1 MGWLGKS
8 LQVVQSST
16 VKLLLFAGGVL
27 LVWGTLSPIGTLAW
41 WLQQGSERSGPKN
54 NQRSQKSTSKPLS
67 VQPTSTPVNCYIV
80 YLPGVGDYSAN
91 QLTSGEEYFL
101 KALTKQHPHCV
112 AVPDVFPYSA
122 SNESLGGQRLL
133 APMWTAI
140 EQADGWLENVDA
152 LIKIRN
158 LWRFALSA
166 DDRYGPVYNQGIATA
181 IVDRMNAAHPLA
193 QVQPRPIHII
203 LVGTSGGVQ
212 VALGA
217 ASYLDRWLNAKIT
230 VVSVGGDFAGT
241 VGFEA
246 MNRMYHLQGTQ
257 DWIEDLSA
265 VVFPSRWQWT
275 VGSPFNQARQQ
286 GRYVEQTIGPQEHDG
301 QRGYFSMNQV
311 KDQPTTYV
319 DLTLKAVN
327 QLPIWS
333 EKTTTSQSDA
343 ALHSLIPNPQS
354 LPLNPFSANP
364 TD

>member
-16 VKLLLFAGGVL
+16 VKLLLLAGGVL
-27 LVWGTLSPIGTLAW
+27 LLWGTLSPIGTLTW
-41 WLQQGSERSGPKN
+41 WLRQGA
-54 NQRSQKSTSKPLS
+54 KSPAPQDNEHTRKPNSKSLS
-67 VQPTSTPVNCYIV
+67 VQSGRTPINCYIV

-101 KALTKQHPHCV
+101 NALTKQHPNCV

-122 SNESLGGQRLL
+122 SNESLGGRRVLGS
-133 APMWTAI
+133 MWTAI
-140 EQADGWLENVDA
+140 EQADGWLENADV

-181 IVDRMNAAHPLA
+181 IVDRMNAAHPIA
-193 QVQPRPIHII
+193 QVQPRPFQII
-203 LVGTSGGVQ
+203 LVGTSGGAQ

-217 ASYLDRWLNAKIT
+217 AAHLDRWLNAKIT
-230 VVSVGGDFAGT
+230 VVSVGGDFTGT

-246 MNRMYHLQGTQ
+246 ADRVYHLQGTE

-275 VGSPFNQARQQ
+275 VGSPFNRARQQ
-286 GRYVEQTIGPQEHDG
+286 GRYVEQTIGPHEHDG
-301 QRGYFSMNQV
+301 QRGYFGMVQV
-311 KDQPTTYV
+311 DNQPTTYV
-319 DLTLKAVN
+319 DLTLNAVN

-333 EKTTTSQSDA
+333 SK
-343 ALHSLIPNPQS
+343 
-354 LPLNPFSANP
+354 
-364 TD
+364 

>member
-16 VKLLLFAGGVL
+16 VKLLLLAGGVL
-27 LVWGTLSPIGTLAW
+27 LIWGTLSPIGTLTW
-41 WLQQGSERSGPKN
+41 WLRQGSERPARKENERSPKP
-54 NQRSQKSTSKPLS
+54 TSKPFI
-67 VQPTSTPVNCYIV
+67 QPSSTPINCYIV

-91 QLTSGEEYFL
+91 QLTPGEEYFL
-101 KALTKQHPHCV
+101 NSLTKQHPHCV

-122 SNESLGGQRLL
+122 SNESLGGQRIL
-133 APMWTAI
+133 APLWTAI
-140 EQADGWLENVDA
+140 EQADGWLKNADV

-181 IVDRMNAAHPLA
+181 IVDRMNAVHPIA
-193 QVQPRPIHII
+193 QGQPRPIHII

-212 VALGA
+212 VALGS
-217 ASYLDRWLNAKIT
+217 ASYLDRWLDAKIT

-241 VGFEA
+241 TGFDA
-246 MNRMYHLQGTQ
+246 ANRVYHLQGTE

-265 VVFPSRWQWT
+265 VVFPSRWRWT

-286 GRYVEQTIGPQEHDG
+286 GRYMERTIGPHEHDG
-301 QRGYFSMNQV
+301 QRGYFGMTQIG
-311 KDQPTTYV
+311 DRPTTYV

-333 EKTTTSQSDA
+333 QKLSPS
-343 ALHSLIPNPQS
+343 HSEQVSPIPNPQPQS
-354 LPLNPFSANP
+354 HFRQSQPG
-364 TD
+364 

>member
-8 LQVVQSST
+8 LQAVQSST
-16 VKLLLFAGGVL
+16 VKLLLLAGGVL
-27 LVWGTLSPIGTLAW
+27 LVWGTLSPIGTLTW
-41 WLQQGSERSGPKN
+41 WLRQGSERSDRKDSG
-54 NQRSQKSTSKPLS
+54 RSQNPPSKALS
-67 VQPTSTPVNCYIV
+67 VPPRSTPIDCYIV

-91 QLTSGEEYFL
+91 QLTDGEEYFL
-101 KALTKQHPHCV
+101 KGLTQQHPNCV

-140 EQADGWLENVDA
+140 EQADGWLKNADV

-166 DDRYGPVYNQGIATA
+166 DDRYGPVYNQGIAHA
-181 IVDRMNAAHPLA
+181 VVDRMNAAHPIA
-193 QVQPRPIHII
+193 QVQPRPLHII

-212 VALGA
+212 VALGSA
-217 ASYLDRWLNAKIT
+217 DYLNRWLKARIT
-230 VVSVGGDFAGT
+230 MVSVGGDFAGT
-241 VGFEA
+241 VGFDA
-246 MNRMYHLQGTQ
+246 VDRVYHLQGTK

-286 GRYVEQTIGPQEHDG
+286 GRYVEQTIGPHEHDG
-301 QRGYFSMNQV
+301 KRGYFGMTQV
-311 KDQPTTYV
+311 ENKPTMYV
-319 DLTLKAVN
+319 DLTRNAVN

-333 EKTTTSQSDA
+333 ENQSTSHSDNA
-343 ALHSLIPNPQS
+343 SRIDALR
-354 LPLNPFSANP
+354 
-364 TD
+364 

>member
-16 VKLLLFAGGVL
+16 VKLLLFAGGL
-27 LVWGTLSPIGTLAW
+27 LLLWGTLSPIGTLAW
-41 WLQQGSERSGPKN
+41 WLQQGSERPERKDDEH
-54 NQRSQKSTSKPLS
+54 SQTPPSKPLPP
-67 VQPTSTPVNCYIV
+67 VQPGSAAIDCYIV

-91 QLTSGEEYFL
+91 QLTAGEEYFL
-101 KALTKQHPHCV
+101 NALTKHHSHCV

-140 EQADGWLENVDA
+140 EQADGWLKNADV

-166 DDRYGPVYNQGIATA
+166 DDRYGPVYNQGIAAA
-181 IVDRMNAAHPLA
+181 IVERMNAAYPIA
-193 QVQPRPIHII
+193 QVQPRPIHLI
-203 LVGTSGGVQ
+203 LIGTSGGVQ

-217 ASYLDRWLNAKIT
+217 AAHLDRWLNTKIT
-230 VVSVGGDFAGT
+230 VISVGGDFAGT
-241 VGFEA
+241 VGFNA
-246 MNRMYHLQGTQ
+246 ADQVYHLQGTQ
-257 DWIEDLSA
+257 DWIEDLSV

-286 GRYVEQTIGPQEHDG
+286 GRYVEQTIGPHEHDG
-301 QRGYFSMNQV
+301 KRGYFGLTQV
-311 KDQPTTYV
+311 ENQPTTYV

-327 QLPIWS
+327 QLPIWD
-333 EKTTTSQSDA
+333 EVPQPP
-343 ALHSLIPNPQS
+343 IPNPRS
-354 LPLNPFSANP
+354 PLSAP
-364 TD
+364 